1 MCITS
6 GRRGVPEVLLSGRKS
21 CMGLVERDAV
31 VAELRTALSD
41 SAKGR
46 GKVAVIR
53 GGIASGKT
61 ALLRAFEEH
70 AVASGATLLRASGA
84 PSEQSLRFGVIEQ
97 FFSGATT
104 PPEASAMLSHLTGLD
119 APQVGGELSSAARSG
134 TRDAHDLCVGLLE
147 LSRKGPLVITVDDH
161 QFADSASLQVLTYLQ
176 HRIGTARVMLLL
188 SQGTEPPSELVAEAL
203 RQPYSRQFTLYP
215 LSPEGVGQLL
225 AQRLDSSAALRQA
238 PGSYALTGGNP
249 LLTRALIDDSLAPG
263 PEASAGAAD
272 GPVTGQAFTRA
283 VMACLHRGGP
293 QLLRTA
299 RAIAVLGEFA
309 APALLARFLDVRP
322 SVVGGALEA
331 LELAGLTID
340 AQFRYEG
347 TRAAVL
353 DELTPEERSALN
365 RRAAELLHHDG
376 VAPSDVV
383 GYLLAA
389 GEADEPWAA
398 RVLHAAADQALPHAE
413 QALALGK
420 VAEAVQYL
428 EFASRSCG
436 DEHKRAMLTAR
447 LAWVQWTSSPA
458 AATRHH
464 GPLQTALEKELLSGR
479 EVMRLVRSLAWHGRP
494 KEAVR
499 ALESL
504 GAPPE
509 GDGSR
514 DQAERKLTR
523 QWLSRW
529 HPQIFAQVERH
540 AAMSE
545 PPGSPGPTRRPQTA
559 VLPRGTGNSPAV
571 EGAEQVLQ
579 RARVRETPLASVISA
594 LHELL
599 AAERFER
606 AMYWCNELLQKAEGQ
621 HAAAW
626 RGVLLDTRAAVS
638 LRLGDLAD
646 AERDACSALTALS
659 ARSWGVAIGSPLSH
673 AVHAAT
679 MRGHFDKAAEL
690 LNQMIPQAMMD
701 TRYGLQYRTARG
713 HFHLATDRPHA
724 ALEDFEAVGDLVVKW
739 KLDHPMTLPWR
750 GDLAQALVRVGQTDR
765 ARELIKD
772 QLRMI
777 GPDSTRMRGVSLG
790 ILASVSD
797 LKQRLPLLGE
807 VVDLLQ
813 AGGDRYELARAFV
826 ELGQVWQILG
836 KLDRAQLIRRR
847 ALQLAKSCH
856 AEQLYDQLVATREPL
871 NSEATPSQWEDA
883 EGMAVL
889 SEAERRVAAL
899 AALGRTN
906 REIGRKL
913 HITVSTV
920 EQHLT
925 RVYRK
930 LNIKRRADLPVGL
943 PADIADIA

>member
-1 MCITS
+1 
-6 GRRGVPEVLLSGRKS
+6 
-21 CMGLVERDAV
+21 MGLVERDAV

-41 SAKGR
+41 SAKGC

-104 PPEASAMLSHLTGLD
+104 PPEASAMLSRLTGLD
-119 APQVGGELSSAARSG
+119 APQVGGELSSAAQSG

-203 RQPYSRQFTLYP
+203 RQPYSRQFTLHP

-249 LLTRALIDDSLAPG
+249 LLTRALIDDSLAPA

-283 VMACLHRGGP
+283 VVACLHRGGP

-464 GPLQTALEKELLSGR
+464 GPLQTALEKELLSSR

-545 PPGSPGPTRRPQTA
+545 PPGSPGPARRPQTA

-646 AERDACSALTALS
+646 AERDACSALTTLS

-777 GPDSTRMRGVSLG
+777 GPDSTRMRGVSLE

-856 AEQLYDQLVATREPL
+856 AEQLYNQLVATREPL
-871 NSEATPSQWEDA
+871 NSETAPSQWEDA

>member
-104 PPEASAMLSHLTGLD
+104 PPEGSAMLSHLTGLD
-119 APQVGGELSSAARSG
+119 APQVGGELSSAAQSG

-545 PPGSPGPTRRPQTA
+545 PPGSPGPARRPQTA
-559 VLPRGTGNSPAV
+559 VLPRGTGNSSAV

-599 AAERFER
+599 TAERFER

>member
-1 MCITS
+1 
-6 GRRGVPEVLLSGRKS
+6 
-21 CMGLVERDAV
+21 MGLVERDAV
-31 VAELRTALSD
+31 IAELRTALSD
-41 SAKGR
+41 SAKGC

-61 ALLRAFEEH
+61 ALFRAFEEH

-119 APQVGGELSSAARSG
+119 APQVGGEPPSPVQSG

-147 LSRKGPLVITVDDH
+147 LSRKGPLVVTVDDH
-161 QFADSASLQVLTYLQ
+161 QFADRASLQVLTYLQ

-188 SQGTEPPSELVAEAL
+188 SQGTEPPSELVTEAL
-203 RQPYSRQFTLYP
+203 RQPYSRQFTLSP

-249 LLTRALIDDSLAPG
+249 LLTRALVDDSLAPG
-263 PEASAGAAD
+263 PDASAGAAA

-283 VMACLHRGGP
+283 VLACLHRGGP

-464 GPLQTALEKELLSGR
+464 GPLQTALEKELLSSR

-523 QWLSRW
+523 HWLSRW

-545 PPGSPGPTRRPQTA
+545 PPGSPGPARRPQTA

-679 MRGHFDKAAEL
+679 MRGHFDKAAEFL
-690 LNQMIPQAMMD
+690 DQMIPQAMMD

-777 GPDSTRMRGVSLG
+777 GTDSTRMRGVSLG

-856 AEQLYDQLVATREPL
+856 AEQLYNQLVATREPL
-871 NSEATPSQWEDA
+871 NSETTPSQWEDA

>member
-1 MCITS
+1 MFAELYS
-6 GRRGVPEVLLSGRKS
+6 AAGLYVRRGNVGDDALSGDGHGIHVVRRCSRPSKYCGECALPRVEEVCLRFFFRGRKS

-104 PPEASAMLSHLTGLD
+104 PPEASAMLSRLTGLD
-119 APQVGGELSSAARSG
+119 APQVGGELSSAAQSG

-545 PPGSPGPTRRPQTA
+545 PPGSPGPARRPQTA
-559 VLPRGTGNSPAV
+559 VLPRGTGNSSAV

-679 MRGHFDKAAEL
+679 IRGHFRQGRGTPQPDDPAGHDGHPIRAAVPHGSWAFPSRDGPAARRAGGFRGRGRSRGQVEARPSDDPALARGPGPGPRPGRPDRPGQGTHQGPTTHDRAGLHPDAGCLARNSRLGQRSQATAAPARRGGRSAAGRRGPVRTGAGVRRTRSGLADPRQTGPGPADPAPGAATGQELPCRAAVRPTRRDQGAAE
-690 LNQMIPQAMMD
+690 Q
-701 TRYGLQYRTARG
+701 
-713 HFHLATDRPHA
+713 
-724 ALEDFEAVGDLVVKW
+724 
-739 KLDHPMTLPWR
+739 
-750 GDLAQALVRVGQTDR
+750 
-765 ARELIKD
+765 
-772 QLRMI
+772 
-777 GPDSTRMRGVSLG
+777 
-790 ILASVSD
+790 
-797 LKQRLPLLGE
+797 
-807 VVDLLQ
+807 
-813 AGGDRYELARAFV
+813 
-826 ELGQVWQILG
+826 
-836 KLDRAQLIRRR
+836 
-847 ALQLAKSCH
+847 
-856 AEQLYDQLVATREPL
+856 
-871 NSEATPSQWEDA
+871 
-883 EGMAVL
+883 
-889 SEAERRVAAL
+889 
-899 AALGRTN
+899 
-906 REIGRKL
+906 
-913 HITVSTV
+913 
-920 EQHLT
+920 
-925 RVYRK
+925 
-930 LNIKRRADLPVGL
+930 
-943 PADIADIA
+943 

>member
-119 APQVGGELSSAARSG
+119 APQVGGELSSAAQSG

-263 PEASAGAAD
+263 PEASAGTAD

-283 VMACLHRGGP
+283 VMACLHRGGT

-545 PPGSPGPTRRPQTA
+545 PPGSPGPARRPQTA
-559 VLPRGTGNSPAV
+559 VLPRGTGNWSAV

>member
-1 MCITS
+1 M
-6 GRRGVPEVLLSGRKS
+6 
-21 CMGLVERDAV
+21 
-31 VAELRTALSD
+31 
-41 SAKGR
+41 
-46 GKVAVIR
+46 
-53 GGIASGKT
+53 
-61 ALLRAFEEH
+61 
-70 AVASGATLLRASGA
+70 
-84 PSEQSLRFGVIEQ
+84 
-97 FFSGATT
+97 
-104 PPEASAMLSHLTGLD
+104 
-119 APQVGGELSSAARSG
+119 
-134 TRDAHDLCVGLLE
+134 
-147 LSRKGPLVITVDDH
+147 
-161 QFADSASLQVLTYLQ
+161 
-176 HRIGTARVMLLL
+176 
-188 SQGTEPPSELVAEAL
+188 
-203 RQPYSRQFTLYP
+203 
-215 LSPEGVGQLL
+215 
-225 AQRLDSSAALRQA
+225 
-238 PGSYALTGGNP
+238 
-249 LLTRALIDDSLAPG
+249 
-263 PEASAGAAD
+263 
-272 GPVTGQAFTRA
+272 
-283 VMACLHRGGP
+283 
-293 QLLRTA
+293 
-299 RAIAVLGEFA
+299 
-309 APALLARFLDVRP
+309 
-322 SVVGGALEA
+322 VGGALEA

-436 DEHKRAMLTAR
+436 DERKRAMLTAR

-464 GPLQTALEKELLSGR
+464 GPLQTALEKELLSSR
-479 EVMRLVRSLAWHGRP
+479 EVMRLVRSLAWHGKP

-545 PPGSPGPTRRPQTA
+545 PPGSPGPARRPQTA

-579 RARVRETPLASVISA
+579 RARVRETLLASVISA

-599 AAERFER
+599 TAERFER

-646 AERDACSALTALS
+646 AERDACSALTTLS

-777 GPDSTRMRGVSLG
+777 GPGSTRMRGVSLG

-856 AEQLYDQLVATREPL
+856 AEQLYNQLVATREPL
-871 NSEATPSQWEDA
+871 NSETAPSQWEDA